1 MREYW
6 VVTTDDIEVSGPY
19 HSEQDA
25 ITERDDRQDDWE
37 QELIVINSD
46 DAY

>member
-6 VVTTDDIEVSGPY
+6 VVTIDGIEVSGPY
-19 HSEQDA
+19 QSEQDA

-37 QELIVINSD
+37 QELIVVSSD